1 VRLKSFQA
9 RSTVAG
15 RSGNRMRSVQGMQES
30 RLTVIGELR
39 GLLEYRE
46 LVRNLV
52 VRDLKIK
59 YKGSVLGFLWSLINT
74 LIMLMVYWFV
84 FTVVFHVDMEN
95 FPVYFILGYL
105 PWNFFVISLMTACGS
120 IVDNAGLIKK
130 VYFPRLIIPLAIV
143 LSSFVQFLLTFV
155 VLLPALWYFDIRP
168 TYSLI
173 ALPGVM
179 ILHILFT
186 SGFCFLVSTIYVY
199 FRDTKHFLEIL
210 VTIWFWATPI
220 VYPISKVTDS
230 NAPQAL
236 KNLLLYNPMTQFIN
250 AYRDVLFDPSFP
262 SLRRWLALSAVTLVT
277 LVIGFY
283 VFHRQQPKFAETL

>member
-1 VRLKSFQA
+1 
-9 RSTVAG
+9 
-15 RSGNRMRSVQGMQES
+15 MQES
-30 RLTVIGELR
+30 RITIAGELR
-39 GLLEYRE
+39 GLIEYKE

-59 YKGSVLGFLWSLINT
+59 YKGSVLGFFWSLINT

-105 PWNFFVISLMTACGS
+105 PWNFFVISLMTSCGS

-130 VYFPRLIIPLAIV
+130 VYFPRMIIPLAIV
-143 LSSFVQFLLTFV
+143 LSSFVQFLLTFL
-155 VLLPALWYFDIRP
+155 VLFPALLYFRIELNL
-168 TYSLI
+168 SVA

-179 ILHILFT
+179 LLHILFT
-186 SGFCFLVSTIYVY
+186 AGLCFLVSTIYVY

-220 VYPISKVTDS
+220 VYPIDKVINA
-230 NAPQAL
+230 NAPQAV
-236 KNLLLYNPMTQFIN
+236 KWLLLYNPMTQFIN
-250 AYRDVLFDPSFP
+250 AYRDVLFLSGFP
-262 SLRRWLALSAVTLVT
+262 SPRRWLALVAVTLVT
-277 LVIGFY
+277 LAIGFL
-283 VFHRQQPKFAETL
+283 VFHRRQPKFAETL